1 MSASGPFS
9 TASANSPHMLTSM
22 AAARRTSRCSSSS
35 ISSRS
40 ASSFFGS
47 PVISRETDAKG
58 LAYS

>member
-9 TASANSPHMLTSM
+9 TASANSLHILVSM
-22 AAARRTSRCSSSS
+22 AAARRTSRCNSSS

-40 ASSFFGS
+40 VASRPGS
-47 PVISRETDAKG
+47 PVISRETEAKG